1 MGSFSMFEDNANFK
15 TLNDIFEFATTECAQ
30 NIAFQ
35 IRREDGQFE
44 KYSYARFR
52 EMSCALANYLYTLGA
67 KNGVQIGLLSENR
80 PEWPIIYFAILR
92 TGAAVVPMD
101 ALLGEGE
108 ITHIVKD
115 AEVSVLFASRSQF
128 EKLNEMG
135 NLLRGLKQLIVIDP
149 VTSDNRKVLNLQD
162 ALAQGKKKGDIKFP
176 PVKKNDLAALIY
188 TSGTT
193 GVSKGVMLS
202 HWNITSDVLGLR
214 RVIWFDKSDS
224 FLSVLPM
231 HHTFEATTG
240 MIIPISKGS
249 MVTVAESLASKR
261 IIANIKDAK
270 VTIIMGVPLLY
281 EKMLAGIFRGIH
293 EKPLPVQLMFKG
305 LYGIVKG
312 VKTISG
318 QSIGQSIFRSL
329 RNKAGL
335 GSIRYF
341 ISGGAPLPT
350 WVGKGFDHLGIYF
363 LNGYGLT
370 EASPVLAVNV
380 EADIDNTT
388 VGYPVYGA
396 ELSID
401 EPDQQGIGE
410 LLARG
415 DMVMQGYYKN
425 KKATDAVL
433 RNGWLRTG
441 DIARFD
447 AKGRVI
453 ICGRSK
459 NIIVT
464 EGGKNIYP
472 EEIEMLLDTSVYIKE
487 SLVLGRPISKDN
499 PGEDVVACIVPDY
512 EAIEAQHG
520 TKLEPAAIEELIS
533 REIASL
539 CSGFPAYKKIKEFV
553 IHNEEFPKTSTRKIK
568 RYLFKG
574 RDVKMQ

>member
-1 MGSFSMFEDNANFK
+1 MGSFSLYDDDADFR
-15 TLNDIFEFATTECAQ
+15 TLNDIFEFATTEYAQ
-30 NIAFQ
+30 NIAYRM
-35 IRREDGQFE
+35 RRDDGKFE
-44 KYSYARFR
+44 EYSYARFR
-52 EMSCALANYLYTLGA
+52 GMSCALANYLSSLGA
-67 KNGVQIGLLSENR
+67 GNGTHIGLLSENR

-92 TGAAVVPMD
+92 AGAVVVPMD
-101 ALLGEGE
+101 ALLSESE

-115 AEVSVLFASRSQF
+115 AEVSILFASRPQF
-128 EKLNEMG
+128 EKLSEMG

-149 VTSDNRKVLNLQD
+149 VASDNRRVLNLQD
-162 ALAQGKKKGDIKFP
+162 ALLQGEKKGDTQFT
-176 PVKKNDLAALIY
+176 PVKKDDLAALIY

-202 HWNITSDVLGLR
+202 HGNITSDVLGLR
-214 RVIWFDKSDS
+214 RLIWFDKSDS

-249 MVTVAESLASKR
+249 SVTVAESLASKR
-261 IIANIKDAK
+261 IIANIRDAK

-293 EKPLPVQLMFKG
+293 EKPLPVQLLFKG
-305 LYGIVKG
+305 MYGLVRG
-312 VKTISG
+312 VKKFSG
-318 QSIGQSIFRSL
+318 QSIGQSVFRSL

-335 GSIRYF
+335 GSLRYL
-341 ISGGAPLPT
+341 ISGGAPLPV
-350 WVGKGFDHLGIYF
+350 WVGKGFAHLGIHF

-380 EADIDNTT
+380 ESDTDNTT

-410 LLARG
+410 LRARG

-433 RNGWLRTG
+433 RNGWLYTG

-447 AKGRVI
+447 AKGRVV

-459 NIIVT
+459 DVIVT

-472 EEIEMLLDTSVYIKE
+472 EEIEMLLDTSIYIRE

-499 PGEDVVACIVPDY
+499 PGENVVACIVPDY
-512 EAIEAQHG
+512 EAIEAQYG
-520 TKLEPAAIEELIS
+520 TKLEAAAIEELIS
-533 REIASL
+533 GEITALGSDL
-539 CSGFPAYKKIKEFV
+539 PAYKKIREFV
-553 IHNEEFPKTSTRKIK
+553 IHSEEFPKTSTRKIK

-574 RDVKMQ
+574 ITMK